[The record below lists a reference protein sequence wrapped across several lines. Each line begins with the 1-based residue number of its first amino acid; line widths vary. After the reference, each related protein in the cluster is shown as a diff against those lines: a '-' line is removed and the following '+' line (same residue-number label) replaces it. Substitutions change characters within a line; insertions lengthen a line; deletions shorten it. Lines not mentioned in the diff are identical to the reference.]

1 MAEYCKQCSERL
13 GLDYDG
19 LEHNEI
25 CEGCKLKGVG
35 LTLTNKIV
43 LAIIIIAII
52 LSFGF

>member
-19 LEHNEI
+19 LASNEI
-25 CEGCKLKGVG
+25 CEGCKKHGVG

-43 LAIIIIAII
+43 LALIIIAIL